1 MASINSRKI
10 YIDSDDSDIS
20 FENDSKHS
28 DLENINHDDN
38 SSYSVLMSP
47 LLSKYLDD
55 INTKIQD
62 IELNLVSKIDKL
74 SDKIDE
80 VSQKCDLDK
89 KYRNFNTIQNSVL
102 HENNIFLNNQ
112 IIELNKIIN
121 ENHDSVST
129 DIKNKIDKILTKKI
143 SFDNQSY
150 MTGV

>member
-89 KYRNFNTIQNSVL
+89 KYRNF
-102 HENNIFLNNQ
+102 
-112 IIELNKIIN
+112 
-121 ENHDSVST
+121 
-129 DIKNKIDKILTKKI
+129 
-143 SFDNQSY
+143 
-150 MTGV
+150 M

>member
-112 IIELNKIIN
+112 IIELHKIIN

-129 DIKNKIDKILTKKI
+129 DIKNKIDKILTKKYHLI
-143 SFDNQSY
+143 
-150 MTGV
+150 TKAI

>member
-112 IIELNKIIN
+112 IIELHKIIN